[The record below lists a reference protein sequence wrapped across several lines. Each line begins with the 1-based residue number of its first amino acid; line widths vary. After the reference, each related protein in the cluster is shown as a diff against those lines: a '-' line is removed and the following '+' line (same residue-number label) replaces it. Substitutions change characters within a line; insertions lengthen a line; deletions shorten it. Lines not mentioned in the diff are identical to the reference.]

1 MKGKVLEF
9 QNESRAGTIS
19 GDDGQRYSFE
29 IAQWKGASL
38 PKAGSRVDFSASENV
53 AEAIY
58 TDSASLTGNSKKI
71 PAGIFALFLGG
82 FGAHKFYLGYT
93 KQGLIMLLTFIFG
106 WILLGIPS
114 LIIGVIAF
122 VEAIMYLTKSDD
134 DFERIYVDASKP
146 WF

>member
-1 MKGKVLEF
+1 MKGKLLEF
-9 QNESRAGTIS
+9 QNETRTGTIS

-29 IAQWKGASL
+29 VAQWKGASL
-38 PKAGSRVDFSASENV
+38 PKAGSRVDFSANEKV

-58 TDSASLTGNSKKI
+58 TDSASLSGNSKKM
-71 PAGIFALFLGG
+71 PAGILAFFLGA

-122 VEAIMYLTKSDD
+122 IEAIMYITKSDD
-134 DFERIYVDASKP
+134 DFEKIYVESSKY